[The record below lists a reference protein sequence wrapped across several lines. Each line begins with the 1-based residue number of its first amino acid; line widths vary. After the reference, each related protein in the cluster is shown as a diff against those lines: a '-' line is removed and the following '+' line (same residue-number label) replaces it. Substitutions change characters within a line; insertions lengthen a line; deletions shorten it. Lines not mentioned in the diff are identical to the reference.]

1 MAWNEPGGNRND
13 NDPWGTGG
21 RRGGNDQGPPDL
33 DEALKKGLDKLNK
46 MLGGK
51 GGNRSGGS
59 SGGGGNSGS
68 GGSGIGL
75 GAVFALGAIIVVGYV
90 LFQSFYTV
98 DEQERAVVLRFGE
111 YHRTEN
117 PGLQFKIPL
126 IEEFTK
132 VRVTNVRTAQSRGQM
147 LTEDENLVSVDLQ
160 VQYRV
165 SNARDYVLNV
175 RDSNQALA
183 FATDSA
189 LRHEVGS
196 SVLDDVLTEGRAVL
210 AINVEQ
216 RLQSFLEAYGT
227 GLEIVQVNVE
237 STQPPAAVQDA
248 FREVQR
254 AREDEQRFRE
264 EAETYRNRVVPEA
277 RGRAQRLLEEALA
290 YRDEVVERARGETA
304 RFTELLGVY
313 EMAPEV
319 TRERMYLQALE
330 NVLSNTSKVLI
341 DTESSGN
348 MMYLPLD
355 RLVSG
360 QSSTSSSSSTS
371 GQGNRTEGYSSGGI
385 QQAEDIDALT
395 ERVMQE
401 LRGRQSTNNSSRT
414 GR

>member
-21 RRGGNDQGPPDL
+21 GRRGNDQGPPDL
-33 DEALKKGLDKLNK
+33 DEALKKGLDKLNR

-51 GGNRSGGS
+51 GGK
-59 SGGGGNSGS
+59 SGGGNT
-68 GGSGIGL
+68 GGSAGGY
-75 GAVFALGAIIVVGYV
+75 GAILAIAVILVVGYV
-90 LFQSFYTV
+90 IYQSFYTV

-111 YHRTEN
+111 YSRTED
-117 PGLQFKIPL
+117 PGLRFKVPL
-126 IEEFTK
+126 IDDVYK
-132 VRVTNVRTAQSRGQM
+132 VRVTSVRTAESQGQM
-147 LTEDENLVSVDLQ
+147 LTQDENLVSVDLQ

-189 LRHEVGS
+189 LRHEVGNATM
-196 SVLDDVLTEGRAVL
+196 DAVLTEGRAEL

-216 RLQSFLEAYGT
+216 RLQAFLKEYGA
-227 GLEIVQVNVE
+227 GLQIIRVNVE

-254 AREDEQRFRE
+254 AREDEQRLVE
-264 EAETYRNRVVPEA
+264 EAETYRNKVVPEA
-277 RGRAQRLLEEALA
+277 RGRAQRLVEEANA
-290 YRDEVVERARGETA
+290 YKSRVTESANGEAARYLD
-304 RFTELLGVY
+304 LLSAY
-313 EMAPEV
+313 QEAPGV

-330 NVLSNTSKVLI
+330 NVMSNTSKVYV
-341 DTESSGN
+341 DTKSSNN

-355 RLVSG
+355 QMMKNQSG
-360 QSSTSSSSSTS
+360 SSSQNSTS
-371 GQGNRTEGYSSGGI
+371 GGSGSGSGQVDI
-385 QQAEDIDALT
+385 QSVTDQVL
-395 ERVMQE
+395 RE
-401 LRGRQSTNNSSRT
+401 LRNRQTANSRT

>member
-21 RRGGNDQGPPDL
+21 GRGGNDQGPPDL
-33 DEALKKGLDKLNK
+33 DEALKKGLDKLNR

-59 SGGGGNSGS
+59 GGS
-68 GGSGIGL
+68 GGKGGGAAGL

-90 LFQSFYTV
+90 VFQSFYTV

-117 PGLQFKIPL
+117 PGLRFKMPL
-126 IEEFTK
+126 IESATK
-132 VRVTNVRTAQSRGQM
+132 VRVTNVRNAESQGQM
-147 LTEDENLVSVDLQ
+147 LTQDENIVTVDLQ

-165 SNARDYVLNV
+165 SDAKAYVLNV

-196 SVLDDVLTEGRAVL
+196 SGLDDVLTEGRAEL

-216 RLQSFLEAYGT
+216 RLQRFLVDYGT

-237 STQPPAAVQDA
+237 STQPPPAVQDA

-254 AREDEQRFRE
+254 AREDEQRFKE

-277 RGRAQRLLEEALA
+277 RGRAQRLVEEARA

-304 RFTELLGVY
+304 RFTELLSVY
-313 EMAPEV
+313 QDAPVV

-330 NVLSNTSKVLI
+330 NVYSNTTKVLV
-341 DTESSGN
+341 DTASTGN

-355 RLVSG
+355 RMFSG
-360 QSSTSSSSSTS
+360 RGASAGTTGGSDTQDSS
-371 GQGNRTEGYSSGGI
+371 QRQDEQGI
-385 QQAEDIDALT
+385 QALT
-395 ERVMQE
+395 DRVIEELRNRQE
-401 LRGRQSTNNSSRT
+401 LSNSRRSR
-414 GR
+414 

>member
-21 RRGGNDQGPPDL
+21 GRRGGKDQGPPDL
-33 DEALKKGLDKLNK
+33 DEALKKGLDKLNR

-51 GGNRSGGS
+51 GNNRSGGS
-59 SGGGGNSGS
+59 DSGTSGGGGGA
-68 GGSGIGL
+68 GL
-75 GAVFALGAIIVVGYV
+75 GAVFALGAIIVLGYV
-90 LFQSFYTV
+90 VFQSFYTV

-117 PGLQFKIPL
+117 PGLRFKLPL
-126 IEEFTK
+126 VEQATK
-132 VRVTNVRTAQSRGQM
+132 VRVTNVRNAESQGQM
-147 LTEDENLVSVDLQ
+147 LTEDENIVSVDLQ

-165 SNARDYVLNV
+165 GDAKAYVLNV

-196 SVLDDVLTEGRAVL
+196 SVLDDVLTEGRAEL
-210 AINVEQ
+210 AIRVEQ
-216 RLQSFLEAYGT
+216 RLQQFLVDYGT

-237 STQPPAAVQDA
+237 STQPPEAVQEA

-254 AREDEQRFRE
+254 AREDEQRFKE

-277 RGRAQRLLEEALA
+277 RGRAQRLIEEANA
-290 YRDEVVERARGETA
+290 YRDEVIERARGETA
-304 RFTELLGVY
+304 RFTEMLAVY
-313 EMAPEV
+313 QQAPEV

-330 NVLSNTSKVLI
+330 NVFANTTKVLI
-341 DTESSGN
+341 DTAGTGN

-355 RLVSG
+355 RMFSG
-360 QSSTSSSSSTS
+360 EGSASGTGSSASRDSSQRQDEQS
-371 GQGNRTEGYSSGGI
+371 I
-385 QQAEDIDALT
+385 QALT
-395 ERVMQE
+395 DRVIDE
-401 LRGRQSTNNSSRT
+401 LRNRQEPSNSRRSR
-414 GR
+414 

>member
-21 RRGGNDQGPPDL
+21 GRGGKDQGPPDL
-33 DEALKKGLDKLNK
+33 DEALKKGLDKLNR

-59 SGGGGNSGS
+59 GGS
-68 GGSGIGL
+68 GGKGGGAGL

-90 LFQSFYTV
+90 VFQSFYTV

-117 PGLQFKIPL
+117 PGLRFKLPL
-126 IEEFTK
+126 VESATK
-132 VRVTNVRTAQSRGQM
+132 VRVTNVRNAESAGQM
-147 LTEDENLVSVDLQ
+147 LTEDENIVTVDLQ

-165 SNARDYVLNV
+165 SDAKAYVLNV

-196 SVLDDVLTEGRAVL
+196 SVLDDVLTEGRAEL
-210 AINVEQ
+210 AIRVEQ
-216 RLQSFLEAYGT
+216 RLQNFLADYRT

-237 STQPPAAVQDA
+237 STQPPDAVQDA

-254 AREDEQRFRE
+254 AREDEQRFKE

-277 RGRAQRLLEEALA
+277 RGRAQRLIEEANA
-290 YRDEVVERARGETA
+290 YRAEVIERARGETA
-304 RFTELLGVY
+304 RFTELLSVY
-313 EMAPEV
+313 EDAPVV

-330 NVLSNTSKVLI
+330 NVYSNTTKVLV
-341 DTESSGN
+341 DTASTGN

-355 RLVSG
+355 RMFSG
-360 QSSTSSSSSTS
+360 QTGSGSTS
-371 GQGNRTEGYSSGGI
+371 GRSGSEDSSQREDEQNI
-385 QQAEDIDALT
+385 QALT
-395 ERVMQE
+395 DRVIDELRNRQE
-401 LRGRQSTNNSSRT
+401 LNNSRRSR
-414 GR
+414 